1 MLTSQFLCAII
12 EALLTCQHEFPL
24 KERKLESIRFEK
36 FSLLID
42 GIHKCINKLKIDR
55 VPELGI
61 KSVHVFWMYQLKDH
75 PEGLTASKIA
85 AASMIDRSLVSRE
98 IEALREAGY
107 VTMKSSGR
115 RYVLTEQGMGLA
127 DKITDI
133 VMEVQREV
141 DCGITEE
148 ELVSFYTTLKKLH
161 DNFVNITESGRKAI
175 K

>member
-1 MLTSQFLCAII
+1 MLLTSQ
-12 EALLTCQHEFPL
+12 HEISQ

-42 GIHKCINKLKIDR
+42 GIHKCINKLKVDR

-61 KSVHVFWMYQLKDH
+61 KSVHVFWIYQLKDH
-75 PEGLTASKIA
+75 PEGLTASRIA
-85 AASMIDRSLVSRE
+85 AVSMIDRSLVSRE

-115 RYVLTEQGMGLA
+115 RYALTERGAELA
-127 DKITDI
+127 DRITDI
-133 VMEVQREV
+133 VLEVQKEV
-141 DCGITEE
+141 DCGITEG
-148 ELVSFYTTLKKLH
+148 ELISFYATLEKLH
-161 DNFVNITESGRKAI
+161 NNFVSVTETKRKTS

>member
-1 MLTSQFLCAII
+1 M
-12 EALLTCQHEFPL
+12 
-24 KERKLESIRFEK
+24 ESIRFEK
-36 FSLLID
+36 FSLLIY
-42 GIHKCINKLKIDR
+42 GIHKCINKLKVDR

-61 KSVHVFWMYQLKDH
+61 KSVHIFWMYQLKGH

-107 VTMKSSGR
+107 VAMKSSGR
-115 RYVLTEQGMGLA
+115 RYVLTERGMELA
-127 DKITDI
+127 DRITDI
-133 VMEVQREV
+133 VLEVQKSV

-148 ELVSFYTTLKKLH
+148 ELVSFYATLEKLH
-161 DNFVNITESGRKAI
+161 DNFVKVTETKRKTS